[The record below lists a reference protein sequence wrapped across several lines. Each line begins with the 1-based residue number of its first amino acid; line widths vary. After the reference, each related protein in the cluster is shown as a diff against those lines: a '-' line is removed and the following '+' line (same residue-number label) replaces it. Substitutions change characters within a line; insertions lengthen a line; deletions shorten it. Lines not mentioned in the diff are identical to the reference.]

1 MSSSEESALLLFS
14 LEKQLFKLIC
24 KSSLEKDIAGEYEKP
39 FGLVQRLKLYLSL
52 MLLKRLECW
61 TLGHTLGLVLH
72 LQGRQEAIE
81 IQLLQNIK
89 GFNCHMR
96 HKYLI
101 LACSVAFY
109 CHAEVMWSTALKERI
124 ISLPINIRRRK
135 KDKMNFMI
143 LTPSWTVRKT
153 TWTGR
158 SIV

>member
-89 GFNCHMR
+89 GLRDSIATRDISIWCW
-96 HKYLI
+96 
-101 LACSVAFY
+101 
-109 CHAEVMWSTALKERI
+109 HAVSHFIAMLRLCEALH
-124 ISLPINIRRRK
+124 
-135 KDKMNFMI
+135 
-143 LTPSWTVRKT
+143 
-153 TWTGR
+153 
-158 SIV
+158 